1 MLCEHLK
8 ELHHFVEDNHLEIG
22 GLDMI
27 RLVCKKCQV
36 QYECPEV
43 STEFWIKQIEDD
55 SESQKTDEPPSDT

>member
-43 STEFWIKQIEDD
+43 STEFWINKIEDD
-55 SESQKTDEPPSDT
+55 SDIQKTDESPSDT